1 MTVQS
6 TSALRDLPR
15 CMGFEQ
21 LHVFIEMRCCS
32 VQCWQAVAAAAHES
46 AAIDKVIK
54 KEDAALNKGA
64 K

>member
-1 MTVQS
+1 
-6 TSALRDLPR
+6 
-15 CMGFEQ
+15 MGFEQ